1 MSLISFFILA
11 FFALLT
17 ALGVLLSRN
26 AIYSALSLLAHF
38 LVIAL
43 LYFSLSA
50 QFLGIVQVI
59 VYAGAIVVL
68 FLFVIMLIGGTIT
81 PVIHEKRNAARIAA
95 VALGAVFLLGLLI
108 ALVKGLPAG
117 ATPVGAPDAG
127 SVQAVAGPLYTT
139 YLLPFELAS
148 VLLLT
153 GMLGG
158 IVLALKE
165 RKGVRTKD

>member
-1 MSLISFFILA
+1 MSLFFFAILA
-11 FFALLT
+11 LLALIS
-17 ALGVLLSRN
+17 ALGVILSKN

-43 LYFSLSA
+43 MYFVLSA

-68 FLFVIMLIGGTIT
+68 FLFVIMLIGGHIT
-81 PVIHEKRNAARIAA
+81 DVTHESRAYARLIAA
-95 VALGAVFLLGLLI
+95 VLAAVFLAALIFFLGDG
-108 ALVKGLPAG
+108 VNVLP
-117 ATPVGAPDAG
+117 TPLGAPGDG
-127 SVQAVAGPLYTT
+127 SVQAVAEPLYTT

-148 VLLLT
+148 VLLLA

-165 RKGVRTKD
+165 RRRHP

>member
-11 FFALLT
+11 LLAIIT
-17 ALGVLLSRN
+17 ALGVVLSKN
-26 AIYSALSLLAHF
+26 AVYSALWLLGHF
-38 LVIAL
+38 LTIAL
-43 LYFSLSA
+43 MYFALSA

-68 FLFVIMLIGGTIT
+68 FLFVIMLIGGKIT
-81 PVIHEKRNAARIAA
+81 PVKHESRPYARTAAAI
-95 VALGAVFLLGLLI
+95 LGAILLI
-108 ALVKGLPAG
+108 TLLVIVARSMGGFPE
-117 ATPVGAPDAG
+117 PVGAPDAG
-127 SVQAVAGPLYTT
+127 SVQAVGGPLYTT

-148 VLLLT
+148 VLLLA

-165 RKGVRTKD
+165 RKRR

>member
-17 ALGVLLSRN
+17 ALGVLLSKN
-26 AIYSALSLLAHF
+26 AVYSALSLLAHF
-38 LVIAL
+38 LTIAL
-43 LYFSLSA
+43 LYFALSA

-68 FLFVIMLIGGTIT
+68 FLFVIMLIGGATT
-81 PVIHEKRNAARIAA
+81 PAIHEKRPIARVAAT
-95 VALGAVFLLGLLI
+95 VLGALFLLGLMVVLF
-108 ALVKGLPAG
+108 KGLPLG

-127 SVQAVAGPLYTT
+127 SVQAVAEPLYTT

-148 VLLLT
+148 VLLLA

-165 RKGVRTKD
+165 RKR

>member
-1 MSLISFFILA
+1 MSLLSFAILA
-11 FFALLT
+11 ILALIT
-17 ALGVLLSRN
+17 ALGVVLSKN

-38 LVIAL
+38 LTIAL
-43 LYFSLSA
+43 MYFALSA

-68 FLFVIMLIGGTIT
+68 FLFVIMLIGGQIT
-81 PVIHEKRNAARIAA
+81 PVKHESRSRTRTAA
-95 VALGAVFLLGLLI
+95 VILGVLFLLGLLFI
-108 ALVKGLPAG
+108 VGKGMTGFPEPAG
-117 ATPVGAPDAG
+117 APDGG

-148 VLLLT
+148 VLLLA

-158 IVLALKE
+158 IVLAMKE
-165 RKGVRTKD
+165 RKKR

>member
-11 FFALLT
+11 LLAIIT
-17 ALGVLLSRN
+17 ALGVVLSKN
-26 AIYSALSLLAHF
+26 AVYSALWLLGHF
-38 LVIAL
+38 LTIAL
-43 LYFSLSA
+43 MYFALSA

-68 FLFVIMLIGGTIT
+68 FLFVIMLIGGKIT
-81 PVIHEKRNAARIAA
+81 PVKHESRPYARTAAAI
-95 VALGAVFLLGLLI
+95 LGAILLI
-108 ALVKGLPAG
+108 TLLVIVARSMGGFPEPA
-117 ATPVGAPDAG
+117 GAPDAG
-127 SVQAVAGPLYTT
+127 SVQAVGGPLYTT

-148 VLLLT
+148 VLLLA

-165 RKGVRTKD
+165 RKRR

>member
-1 MSLISFFILA
+1 MSLIFFAILA
-11 FFALLT
+11 LFALAT
-17 ALGVLLSRN
+17 ALGVILSKN
-26 AIYSALSLLAHF
+26 AVYSALWLLGHF

-43 LYFSLSA
+43 MYFALSA

-81 PVIHEKRNAARIAA
+81 PMVHEARPYARAAA
-95 VALGAVFLLGLLI
+95 VVLGAVFLLGMLF
-108 ALVKGLPAG
+108 AVGRDVTAFPEPAG
-117 ATPVGAPDAG
+117 APGAG
-127 SVQAVAGPLYTT
+127 SVQAVAEPLYTT

-148 VLLLT
+148 VLLLA

-165 RKGVRTKD
+165 RKRS

>member
-11 FFALLT
+11 LLALIT
-17 ALGVLLSRN
+17 ALGVILSKN

-38 LVIAL
+38 LTIAL
-43 LYFSLSA
+43 MYFALSA

-68 FLFVIMLIGGTIT
+68 FLFVIMLIGGEIT
-81 PVIHEKRNAARIAA
+81 PETHESRPYARTAA
-95 VALGAVFLLGLLI
+95 VILGAIFLVGLLYVL
-108 ALVKGLPAG
+108 AKNLGGFPE
-117 ATPVGAPDAG
+117 PVGAPDAG
-127 SVQAVAGPLYTT
+127 SVQAVGGPLYTT

-148 VLLLT
+148 VLLLA

-158 IVLALKE
+158 IVLALRE
-165 RKGVRTKD
+165 RKRRSST

>member
-1 MSLISFFILA
+1 MSLIFFAILA
-11 FFALLT
+11 LFALAT
-17 ALGVLLSRN
+17 ALGVILSKN
-26 AIYSALSLLAHF
+26 AVYSALWLLGHF

-43 LYFSLSA
+43 MYFALSA

-81 PVIHEKRNAARIAA
+81 PMVHETRPYARAAA
-95 VALGAVFLLGLLI
+95 VVLGAVFLLGMLF
-108 ALVKGLPAG
+108 AVGRGVTAFPE
-117 ATPVGAPDAG
+117 PVGAPGAG
-127 SVQAVAGPLYTT
+127 SVQAVAEPLYTT

-148 VLLLT
+148 VLLLA

-165 RKGVRTKD
+165 RKRS

>member
-1 MSLISFFILA
+1 MSLISFSILA

-17 ALGVLLSRN
+17 ALGVLLSKN
-26 AIYSALSLLAHF
+26 AVYSALSLLAHF
-38 LVIAL
+38 LTIAL
-43 LYFSLSA
+43 LYFALSA

-68 FLFVIMLIGGTIT
+68 FLFVIMLIGGEIS
-81 PVIHEKRNAARIAA
+81 PVIHEKRTTTRIIAA
-95 VALGAVFLLGLLI
+95 VLGALFLLELMVVLF
-108 ALVKGLPAG
+108 KGLPLG
-117 ATPVGAPDAG
+117 AAPAGAPDAG

-148 VLLLT
+148 VLLLA

-165 RKGVRTKD
+165 RKR

>member
-1 MSLISFFILA
+1 MNPISFAILA
-11 FFALLT
+11 IIALIT
-17 ALGVLLSRN
+17 ALGVILSKN
-26 AIYSALSLLAHF
+26 AIYSALWLLGHF
-38 LVIAL
+38 LTIAL
-43 LYFSLSA
+43 MYFALSA

-68 FLFVIMLIGGTIT
+68 FLFVIMLIGGSIT
-81 PVIHEKRNAARIAA
+81 PVVHGTRPYARTVA
-95 VALGAVFLLGLLI
+95 VILGAIFLVGLLF
-108 ALVKGLPAG
+108 AVGKGMAVFPA
-117 ATPVGAPDAG
+117 PVGAPDAG

-148 VLLLT
+148 VLLLA

-165 RKGVRTKD
+165 RKRT